1 MDPTKAKLILN
12 TELGKLCYEEEGQ
25 ITYDEFMR
33 LFCKGVLKQA
43 FVQVS
48 DKFNNMVKNK
58 GPELEALPIGNKLD
72 CFSRQHIINNMKPG
86 S

>member
-43 FVQVS
+43 FV
-48 DKFNNMVKNK
+48 
-58 GPELEALPIGNKLD
+58 
-72 CFSRQHIINNMKPG
+72 
-86 S
+86 